1 MTIRRLEREMEEY
14 LARTSQ
20 ETLLEIAP
28 VLEREAVLA

>member
-1 MTIRRLEREMEEY
+1 MTIRRLEREIEAY

-20 ETLLEIAP
+20 ETPPEIAP